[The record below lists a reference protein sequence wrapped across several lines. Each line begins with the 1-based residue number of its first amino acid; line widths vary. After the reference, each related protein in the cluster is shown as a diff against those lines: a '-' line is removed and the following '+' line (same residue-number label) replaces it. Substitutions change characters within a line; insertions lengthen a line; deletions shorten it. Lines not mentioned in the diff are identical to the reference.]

1 MLYMYYMYNL
11 EGHTYMYSM
20 IINSHSHR
28 WSGGLLQSGF
38 IKNLVQLLKKAL

>member
-1 MLYMYYMYNL
+1 MMYDMYNL
-11 EGHTYMYSM
+11 EGHTYSM

-38 IKNLVQLLKKAL
+38 IQNLVQL